1 MLDLLERSKLPRA
14 GVADHIGSVI
24 VAREGTRII
33 GCVGV
38 EIYGSA
44 GLLRSVAVDI
54 AHRGLG
60 LGIQLTETA
69 LDLAKQRGVKTLY
82 LLTERSAGFF
92 LRFGFKKIT
101 RGDVDPAVK
110 VSAEFTG
117 ACPDTATVLRFDLP
131 R

>member
-14 GVADHIGSVI
+14 GVADHIESVL
-24 VAREGTRII
+24 VAREGIRII

-38 EIYGSA
+38 EIYGTA

-69 LDLAKQRGVKTLY
+69 LDLAKKRGVKTLY
-82 LLTERSAGFF
+82 LLTETASDFF
-92 LRFGFKKIT
+92 LRFGFKKIS
-101 RGDVDPAVK
+101 RAEVDRAVTG
-110 VSAEFTG
+110 SAEFTG
-117 ACPDTATVLRFDLP
+117 ACPDTAVVLRLDLP
-131 R
+131 

>member
-1 MLDLLERSKLPRA
+1 LPRA

-24 VAREGTRII
+24 VAREGIRII

-38 EIYGSA
+38 EVYGTA

-69 LDLAKQRGVKTLY
+69 IDLAKKRGVKTLY
-82 LLTERSAGFF
+82 LLSETASDFF
-92 LRFGFKKIT
+92 LRFGFQKVT
-101 RGDVDPAVK
+101 RADVEPAVRG
-110 VSAEFTG
+110 SAEFTG
-117 ACPDTATVLRFDLP
+117 ACSDAAVVLRLELP